1 MTKKIEVVIIGCGI
15 IGNCIA
21 FELSKKGYKTLS
33 IDKNGDS
40 GAGSTAG
47 SCAIVRA
54 HYSTLEGVAF
64 AWEGFDIWQNWKDYC
79 QVDDSWGMAK
89 YNECGSIMIKS
100 RDRNWRKILE
110 HWDTV
115 GVPYEDW
122 DIKTLSKRLPIMS
135 NHEFWPQTRPEEDDS
150 FFEERDALIEGAL
163 YCPVAGYMSDPKLS
177 THNVQMAAEAKGA
190 QFMFNAEVTQILREN
205 NRVTGVML
213 KDGTRIETQVVINVA
228 GPHSSVINKMAG
240 VEENNT
246 IKTRAERH
254 EVAYVPSPAGFDFE
268 TNGFQ
273 ISDGDN
279 GIYMRPEVG
288 NSILVGS
295 EDPKCDTHQWVDDPD
310 EFNRNTT
317 DSQWTAQVYRAARR
331 LPDLGV
337 PNMHKGFSELYD
349 VSSDWL
355 PIYDKS
361 DLDGFYMAV
370 GSSGNQYKNAPVA
383 GMMMS
388 ELIEQCEKNG
398 LDHDAQ
404 PLNFMLP
411 KTGIPLD
418 MSAFSRNRE
427 LNPNST
433 YSVIG

>member
-1 MTKKIEVVIIGCGI
+1 MGGKTDVLIIGCGI

-21 FELSKKGYKTLS
+21 FELAKKGYKTLS
-33 IDKNGDS
+33 VDKNGDS

-64 AWEGFDIWQNWKDYC
+64 AWEGFDIWRNWKEYC
-79 QVDDSWGMAK
+79 QVTDPWGMAE

-100 RDRNWRKILE
+100 KDRDWRKILE

-115 GVPYEDW
+115 GVSYEDW
-122 DIKTLSKRLPIMS
+122 DAVTLLERLPIMS
-135 NHEFWPQTRPEEDDS
+135 NHEFWPPSRPESDDT
-150 FFEERDALIEGAL
+150 FFNERHAFIEGAL
-163 YCPVAGYMSDPKLS
+163 YCPSAGYMSDPKLS
-177 THNVQMAAEAKGA
+177 THNVQVAAEAKGA
-190 QFMFNAEVTQILREN
+190 RFMFNAEVTKILQGN
-205 NRVTGVML
+205 NQVTGIML
-213 KDGTRIETQVVINVA
+213 KDGTHIETQIVINVA
-228 GPHSSVINKMAG
+228 GPHSSVINQMAG
-240 VEENNT
+240 VEEKNN
-246 IKTRAERH
+246 IKTRPERH
-254 EVAYVPSPAGFDFE
+254 EVAYVPSPGGFDFE
-268 TNGFQ
+268 FGGYQ

-288 NSILVGS
+288 NAILVGS

-310 EFNRNTT
+310 DFNRNTT
-317 DSQWTAQVYRAARR
+317 DNQWAAQVYRAARR
-331 LPDLGV
+331 LPDLGI
-337 PNMHKGFSELYD
+337 PNMHKGFAELYD

-361 DLDGFYMAV
+361 DLGGFYMAI

-388 ELIEQCEKNG
+388 ELIDQCRKNG
-398 LDHDAQ
+398 LDHDTQ
-404 PLNFMLP
+404 PLQYILP
-411 KTGIPLD
+411 KTAIALD

>member
-1 MTKKIEVVIIGCGI
+1 MEIKTDIAIIGCGI

-33 IDKNGDS
+33 IDKMGDS

-64 AWEGFDIWQNWKDYC
+64 AWEGFDIWQNWKEYC
-79 QVDDSWGMAK
+79 QVNDPWGMAK
-89 YNECGSIMIKS
+89 YNMCGSIMIKS
-100 RDRNWRKILE
+100 KDRNWRKILE
-110 HWDTV
+110 HWNTV

-122 DIKTLSKRLPIMS
+122 DADTLSKQLPIMS
-135 NHEFWPQTRPEEDDS
+135 NSEFWPPSRPESDHS
-150 FFEERDALIEGAL
+150 FFVDKDKIIEGAL
-163 YCPVAGYMSDPKLS
+163 YCPAAGYMSDPKLS
-177 THNVQMAAEAKGA
+177 THNVQVAAEAKGA
-190 QFMFNAEVTQILREN
+190 QFMFNAEVVEILKIEN
-205 NRVTGVML
+205 RITGVVL
-213 KDGTRIETQVVINVA
+213 KDGTHIETQIVVNVA
-228 GPHSSVINKMAG
+228 GPHSNVINEMAG
-240 VEENNT
+240 VAEKNN
-246 IKTRAERH
+246 IKTRPERH

-268 TNGFQ
+268 IGGFQ

-295 EDPKCDTHQWVDDPD
+295 EDPTCDTHQWVEDADD
-310 EFNRNTT
+310 FNRNTT
-317 DSQWTAQVYRAARR
+317 DKQWTAQVCRAARR
-331 LPDLGV
+331 LPNLGI
-337 PNMHKGFSELYD
+337 PNMHKGFAELYD

-361 DLDGFYMAV
+361 DLDGFYMAI

-383 GMMMS
+383 GTIMS
-388 ELIEQCEKNG
+388 ELIELCEKKG
-398 LDHDAQ
+398 QDHDKT
-404 PLNFMLP
+404 PLQYWLP
-411 KTGIPLD
+411 KTGITLD
-418 MSAFSRNRE
+418 TSAFSRNRE

>member
-1 MTKKIEVVIIGCGI
+1 MSKKADAVIIGCGI

-21 FELSKKGYKTLS
+21 FELAKKGFKTLS
-33 IDKNGDS
+33 VDRNGDS

-64 AWEGFDIWQNWKDYC
+64 AWEGFGIWQNWEEYC
-79 QVDDSWGMAK
+79 EVQDDWGMAK
-89 YNECGSIMIKS
+89 YRQCGSVMVKS
-100 RDRNWRKILE
+100 RDRNWKKILE

-115 GVPYEDW
+115 GVPYENW
-122 DIKTLSKRLPIMS
+122 DADTMTERLPILS
-135 NHEFWPQTRPEEDDS
+135 KTEFWPPSRPEADED
-150 FFEERDALIEGAL
+150 FFGEKEAVLEGAL
-163 YCPVAGYMSDPKLS
+163 YCPSAGYMSDPKLS
-177 THNVQMAAEAKGA
+177 THNVQVAAEARGA
-190 QFMFNAEVTQILREN
+190 EFIFNAEVVEIIREDN
-205 NRVTGVML
+205 QVTGVKL
-213 KDGTRIETQVVINVA
+213 KDGTVIETGIVVNVA
-228 GPHSSVINKMAG
+228 GPHSSIINNMAG
-240 VEENNT
+240 VEEKNN

-268 TNGFQ
+268 AGGVQ

-288 NSILVGS
+288 NNILVGS
-295 EDPKCDTHQWVDDPD
+295 EDPRCDTHQWVEDPD

-317 DSQWTAQVYRAARR
+317 DAQWTAQIYRAARR
-331 LPDLGV
+331 LPDLGI
-337 PNMHKGFSELYD
+337 PNMHKGFAELYD

-361 DLDGFYMAV
+361 DLGGFYMAC

-388 ELIEQCEKNG
+388 ELIEQCEKEG
-398 LDHDAQ
+398 LNHDKY
-404 PLNFMLP
+404 PLQFTLP
-411 KTGIPLD
+411 TTGVTLD
-418 MSAFSRNRE
+418 MGAFSRNRE

>member
-1 MTKKIEVVIIGCGI
+1 MNKNVDAVIIGCGI

-21 FELSKKGYKTLS
+21 FELAKKGYSTLS

-64 AWEGFDIWQNWKDYC
+64 AWEGFDSWQNWKQYC
-79 QVDDSWGMAK
+79 EVEDPWGMAK
-89 YNECGSIMIKS
+89 YNKCGSVMLKS
-100 RDRNWRKILE
+100 QDRDWKKIVS

-122 DIKTLSKRLPIMS
+122 DAEMLTQRIPIMS
-135 NHEFWPQTRPEEDDS
+135 NKEFWPQTRPEEDDD
-150 FFEERDALIEGAL
+150 FFDDRTELIEGAL
-163 YCPVAGYMSDPKLS
+163 FCPAAGYMSDPKLS
-177 THNVQMAAEAKGA
+177 THNVQVAAEAKGA
-190 QFMFNAEVTQILREN
+190 RFLFNAEVIQIHRKN
-205 NRVTGVML
+205 NRVIGVEL
-213 KDGTRIETQVVINVA
+213 KDGTFIETNIVINVA
-228 GPHSSVINKMAG
+228 GPHSSIINRMAD
-240 VEENNT
+240 VEENNN

-254 EVAYVPSPAGFDFE
+254 EVAYVPSPAGYDFE
-268 TNGFQ
+268 TNGVQ

-279 GIYMRPEVG
+279 GVYMRPEVG

-295 EDPKCDTHQWVDDPD
+295 EDPQCDTHQWVENPDD
-310 EFNRNTT
+310 FNRNTT
-317 DSQWTAQVYRAARR
+317 DGQWNAQVYRAARR
-331 LPDLGV
+331 LPDMGI
-337 PNMHKGFSELYD
+337 PNMHKGFAELYD

-361 DLDGFYMAV
+361 DLDGFYMAI
-370 GSSGNQYKNAPVA
+370 GTSGNQYKNAPVA

-388 ELIEQCEKNG
+388 QLIDNVEKQG
-398 LDHDAQ
+398 LDHDASPMQ
-404 PLNFMLP
+404 FLLP
-411 KTGIPLD
+411 KTGVTLD
-418 MSAFSRNRE
+418 MGAFSRNRV
-427 LNPNST
+427 LNPDST

>member
-1 MTKKIEVVIIGCGI
+1 MCKKADVVIIGCGI

-33 IDKNGDS
+33 IDRMGDS

-64 AWEGFDIWQNWKDYC
+64 AWEGFDIWKNWEAYC
-79 QVDDSWGMAK
+79 QVEDSWGMAR
-89 YNECGSIMIKS
+89 YNQCGSIMLKS
-100 RDRNWRKILE
+100 KDRDWKKIVG

-122 DIKTLSKRLPIMS
+122 DAKTLSQRLPIMS
-135 NHEFWPQTRPEEDDS
+135 NKEFWPQTRPEKDNG
-150 FFEERDALIEGAL
+150 FFQDRDALIQGAL
-163 YCPVAGYMSDPKLS
+163 FCPDAGYMSDPKLS
-177 THNVQMAAEAKGA
+177 THNVQVAAESCGA
-190 QFMFNAEVTQILREN
+190 QFLFNAEVVKILKQGN
-205 NRVTGVML
+205 QVTGVEL
-213 KDGTRIETQVVINVA
+213 KDGSCVDAGIVVNVA
-228 GPHSSVINKMAG
+228 GPHSSRINKMAG
-240 VEENNT
+240 VEEKNN
-246 IKTRAERH
+246 IKTRPERH

-268 TNGFQ
+268 KGGYQ

-295 EDPKCDTHQWVDDPD
+295 EDPRCDTHQWVEDPD

-317 DSQWTAQVYRAARR
+317 DSQWSAQIYRAARR
-331 LPDLGV
+331 LPKLGI
-337 PNMHKGFSELYD
+337 PNMHKGFAELYD

-361 DLDGFYMAV
+361 DLGGFYMAV

-383 GMMMS
+383 GMLMT
-388 ELIEQCEKNG
+388 ELIDQCEKKG
-398 LDHDAQ
+398 LDHDSQ
-404 PLNFMLP
+404 PLQHLLP
-411 KTGIPLD
+411 KTKVLLNMG
-418 MSAFSRNRE
+418 AFSRNRE
-427 LNPNST
+427 LNPDST

>member
-1 MTKKIEVVIIGCGI
+1 MRKNVDAVIIGCGI

-21 FELSKKGYKTLS
+21 FELNKKGYTTLS

-64 AWEGFDIWQNWKDYC
+64 AWEGFDIWQNWEQYC
-79 QVDDSWGMAK
+79 EGEDPWGMAK
-89 YNECGSIMIKS
+89 YNKCGSVMLKS
-100 RDRNWRKILE
+100 RDRDWKKIVA

-122 DIKTLSKRLPIMS
+122 DAETLTQRIPIMS
-135 NHEFWPQTRPEEDDS
+135 NKEFWPQTRPEEDDG
-150 FFEERDALIEGAL
+150 FFDEQAKLIQGAL
-163 YCPVAGYMSDPKLS
+163 FCPEAGYMSDPKLS
-177 THNVQMAAEAKGA
+177 THNVQVAAEAKGA
-190 QFMFNAEVTQILREN
+190 RFLFNAEVVQILRKN
-205 NRVTGVML
+205 NRVTGVKL
-213 KDGTRIETQVVINVA
+213 KDGTLIKTNIVINVA
-228 GPHSSVINKMAG
+228 GPHSSIINTMAG
-240 VEENNT
+240 VEEKNN

-254 EVAYVPSPAGFDFE
+254 EVAYVPSPAGYNFE
-268 TNGFQ
+268 TDGVQ

-279 GIYMRPEVG
+279 GVYMRPEVG

-295 EDPKCDTHQWVDDPD
+295 EDPQCDTHQWVENPDD
-310 EFNRNTT
+310 FNRNTT
-317 DSQWTAQVYRAARR
+317 DEQWNAQVFRAARR
-331 LPDLGV
+331 LPDLGI
-337 PNMHKGFSELYD
+337 PNMHKGFAELYD

-361 DLDGFYMAV
+361 DLDGFYMAI
-370 GSSGNQYKNAPVA
+370 GTSGNQYKNAPVA

-388 ELIEQCEKNG
+388 ELIDQCEKNG
-398 LDHDAQ
+398 LDHDAL
-404 PLNFMLP
+404 PLQYILP
-411 KTGIPLD
+411 RTGVTLD
-418 MSAFSRNRE
+418 MGAFSRNRV
-427 LNPNST
+427 LNPDST

>member
-1 MTKKIEVVIIGCGI
+1 MDRQADAVIIGCGI

-21 FELSKKGYKTLS
+21 FELAKKGYNTVS
-33 IDKNGDS
+33 VDRNGDS

-64 AWEGFDIWQNWKDYC
+64 AWEGFGIWQDWEAYCGVKD
-79 QVDDSWGMAK
+79 DWGMAE
-89 YNECGSIMIKS
+89 YRQCGSVMVKS
-100 RDRNWRKILE
+100 RDRDWRKILN
-110 HWDTV
+110 HWETV

-122 DIKTLSKRLPIMS
+122 DAGTMVQRLPILS
-135 NHEFWPQTRPEEDDS
+135 NTEFWPPSRPEEDTG
-150 FFEERDALIEGAL
+150 FFDEKNQTLEGAL
-163 YCPVAGYMSDPKLS
+163 YCPAAGYMSDPKLS
-177 THNVQMAAEAKGA
+177 AHNVQVAAQARGA
-190 QFMFNAEVTQILREN
+190 EFIFNAEVVNFRVEN
-205 NRVTGVML
+205 NRVTGVVL
-213 KDGTRIETQVVINVA
+213 ADGTLIRTGVVVNVA
-228 GPHSSVINKMAG
+228 GPHSNIINQMAG
-240 VEENNT
+240 VAEKNN

-254 EVAYVPSPAGFDFE
+254 EVAYVPSPAGFNFE
-268 TNGFQ
+268 ADGVQ

-295 EDPKCDTHQWVDDPD
+295 EDPGCDTHQWVENPD
-310 EFNRNTT
+310 AFNRNTT
-317 DSQWTAQVYRAARR
+317 DEQWTAQVYRAARR
-331 LPDLGV
+331 LPELGI
-337 PNMHKGFSELYD
+337 PNMHKGFAELYD

-361 DLDGFYMAV
+361 DLGGFYMAV

-388 ELIEQCEKNG
+388 ELIDQCEKQG
-398 LDHDAQ
+398 LDHDKT
-404 PLNFMLP
+404 PLQFTLP
-411 KTGIPLD
+411 VTGITLD
-418 MSAFSRNRE
+418 MAAFSRNRE
-427 LNPNST
+427 LNPDST